1 MKNPFL
7 RYFLI
12 LSIGLL
18 LIYSGYA
25 QIQYFKY
32 NDAIKS
38 GNTYYQSGD
47 YVNAKLAFQLASR
60 IKPND
65 EYAKEM
71 VAITLDLIRGEANKR
86 KAYTNLLVE
95 ADKFFSELKLE
106 LALNSYQ
113 QALALFPYEKYPA
126 KQIERINLIIL
137 ENQEIIRDNEAAII
151 EGDRLFSIMDYDN
164 AMVEFQYALSLIPG
178 QEYPKERLRQIRRI
192 LAGLDEKTTDEKKG
206 LGLKT
211 PITTADS
218 ISLRQSLLNR
228 LPSIPE
234 DSTQILNVL
243 NSLGPDATKADS
255 INALYNKAL
264 ELEANGDLEGAVNL
278 LRAALEIDPNNE
290 LIQQKL
296 AQLLNKL
303 NNIESIFGK
312 ESSVNEL
319 LKKVKELEEIG
330 DLYGAERLLRDALN
344 LDPEN
349 DLIRQR
355 LEALNEKI
363 AAKRTTPLE
372 DYENA
377 IRQGNKLMLEGKT
390 EEAQKYYDFAAR
402 LRPTAG
408 IPDASTSIT
417 EASKYEQ
424 LKGANSS
431 QSELLKEAR
440 NQLKAGNLASAE
452 RLLQLSDSLN
462 LNI

>member
-1 MKNPFL
+1 
-7 RYFLI
+7 
-12 LSIGLL
+12 
-18 LIYSGYA
+18 
-25 QIQYFKY
+25 
-32 NDAIKS
+32 
-38 GNTYYQSGD
+38 
-47 YVNAKLAFQLASR
+47 
-60 IKPND
+60 
-65 EYAKEM
+65 
-71 VAITLDLIRGEANKR
+71 
-86 KAYTNLLVE
+86 
-95 ADKFFSELKLE
+95 
-106 LALNSYQ
+106 
-113 QALALFPYEKYPA
+113 LFPYEKYPA

-303 NNIESIFGK
+303 NNIES
-312 ESSVNEL
+312 
-319 LKKVKELEEIG
+319 
-330 DLYGAERLLRDALN
+330 
-344 LDPEN
+344 
-349 DLIRQR
+349 
-355 LEALNEKI
+355 
-363 AAKRTTPLE
+363 
-372 DYENA
+372 
-377 IRQGNKLMLEGKT
+377 
-390 EEAQKYYDFAAR
+390 
-402 LRPTAG
+402 
-408 IPDASTSIT
+408 
-417 EASKYEQ
+417 
-424 LKGANSS
+424 
-431 QSELLKEAR
+431 
-440 NQLKAGNLASAE
+440 
-452 RLLQLSDSLN
+452 
-462 LNI
+462 